1 MEDNVFHSDTLEY
14 RTDSVTTCRSIA
26 EAWGGRLCESVPAD
40 GGTTDEDKFFTAEWG
55 ESAWIQGTI
64 AATLLILLV
73 SLRKIVAITPSLLGA
88 FVRVKENFNIED
100 SLHIR
105 TTRNR
110 VALISVLSM
119 TIIGARYRLI
129 PYALP
134 GIGQSP
140 EAILAITASFI
151 IMLWAYRTAATAVF
165 IRTAGK
171 ERTYKVARGT
181 SYTYFTIAT
190 AFAYIIAACFYVFGG
205 KDPEMARKAILA
217 GLALVYLIFFIREIQ
232 IFIQTSRSAYSTF
245 LYLCTLE
252 IIPAAI
258 VVLPA
263 LLLK

>member
-14 RTDSVTTCRSIA
+14 RADSATVCRSIE

-40 GGTTDEDKFFTAEWG
+40 GGRTDEEKFFTAEWRD
-55 ESAWIQGTI
+55 SAWIQGTI
-64 AATLLILLV
+64 AATLLILLI

-119 TIIGARYRLI
+119 AIIGARYRLI
-129 PYALP
+129 PYAFP

-140 EAILAITASFI
+140 EAMLAITASFI
-151 IMLWAYRTAATAVF
+151 IILWTYRAAATAVF

-217 GLALVYLIFFIREIQ
+217 GIALVYLIFFIREIQ

-252 IIPAAI
+252 IFPAAI
-258 VVLPA
+258 VILPA